1 MAPVRASDGVPLVVK
16 FDPTRRRH
24 DQDTV
29 LDPILF
35 ELSLLFGLCVAV
47 ALVVH
52 RLRMPPIVGFLLAG
66 VVAGPHGTGLI
77 HHQELV
83 EHLAEVGVVVLLFT
97 VGMELAVGN
106 ISRMRRAIVVG
117 GGIQV
122 GLTIAVGAVVAVAAG
137 LSFGTA
143 IFMGFLLSLSSTAA
157 ITKIL
162 SDRGQISTPAG
173 RHAVGICVAQD
184 LAVVPMI
191 LLIPVLGG
199 GATTVWGATVG
210 VVKASG
216 LLALAAGLAWLI
228 VPRLLDLVART
239 RSRELFVLSVIAIC
253 LSLSVVT
260 AELGLS
266 LALGAFLAG
275 VILGSSEFHHQA
287 VSEVEPFRD
296 TLASLFFLSI
306 GMMFDVSVL
315 LEAPVLIT
323 VSVLTVIAGK
333 AVIAR
338 IAMRV
343 LHLPQATG
351 WRVGLSVAQIGEFG
365 FVLTQVAAGTE
376 LLDDRL
382 ERVFLFVAVVSIA
395 VTPVLFALGRFLEQ
409 RDETL
414 GRRGRDASE
423 GVSDHV
429 VIVGF
434 GPVGRAL
441 ADALEAGEIPYR
453 VVEMNSVTVKDERAG
468 GRPII
473 LGDASRPVVMHALGI
488 ERARLLVIAIN
499 DTEAT
504 QRVVSLARRM
514 APHVHII
521 ARATYLGEVTKLEA
535 LEVDEVVPQ
544 ELETSVEI
552 VVRSLRHLLVPDD
565 QVEARVGEV
574 RSRARASIG
583 TPPPKADEES

>member
-1 MAPVRASDGVPLVVK
+1 MIASARTLRRVNPGVK
-16 FDPTRRRH
+16 FNPARGRH
-24 DQDTV
+24 DPSTV

-52 RLRMPPIVGFLLAG
+52 RLRMPPIVGFLVAG
-66 VVAGPHGTGLI
+66 VVAGPHGIGLI
-77 HHQELV
+77 QHHELV
-83 EHLAEVGVVVLLFT
+83 EQLAEVGVVVLLFT

-106 ISRMRRAIVVG
+106 IARMRRAITVG
-117 GGIQV
+117 GSVQV
-122 GLTIAVGAVVAVAAG
+122 GATIAVGTIVAVSAG

-143 IFMGFLLSLSSTAA
+143 VFLGFLLSLSSTAA

-162 SDRGQISTPAG
+162 TDRGQINTPAG

-199 GATTVWGATVG
+199 GSESVWSAMGG
-210 VVKASG
+210 VAKASA
-216 LLALAAGLAWLI
+216 LLALAAAVAWFL

-275 VILGSSEFHHQA
+275 VILGSSDFHHQA

-306 GMMFDVSVL
+306 GMLFDSSVL
-315 LEAPVLIT
+315 LEAPLLIT

-333 AVIAR
+333 AVIASL
-338 IAMRV
+338 AMRV
-343 LHLPQATG
+343 LRLPSRTC

-365 FVLTQVAAGTE
+365 FVLTQVAADTN
-376 LLDDRL
+376 LLGDRL
-382 ERVFLFVAVVSIA
+382 ERVFMFVAVVSIA
-395 VTPVLFALGRFLEQ
+395 ATPLLFALGRMIE
-409 RDETL
+409 
-414 GRRGRDASE
+414 RRGEPEHRRAREAGE

-441 ADALEAGEIPYR
+441 ADALEAAEVPYR
-453 VVEMNSVTVKDERAG
+453 VVEMNSETVKNERAR

-473 LGDASRPVVMHALGI
+473 LGDATRPVVMHALGL
-488 ERARLLVIAIN
+488 ERARLVVVAIN
-499 DTEAT
+499 DPAAT
-504 QRVVSLARRM
+504 KRVAALARRM
-514 APHVHII
+514 AKHVHII
-521 ARATYLGEVTKLEA
+521 ARATFLGEVADLEA

-565 QVEARVGEV
+565 EVDLRVEQVRE
-574 RSRARASIG
+574 RARTG
-583 TPPPKADEES
+583 GKQP